1 MPIYGIIQR
10 LKGHV
15 YRIGGMPDH
24 VHILTALPPNI
35 SVSDAVKT
43 IKQSSSIWLKGSPD
57 FPVWRGWTNGYAVM
71 SYSQQDVPTVRE
83 YIVNQKMHH
92 ASVAFADEYE
102 TLVKSMG
109 YESVIDE

>member
-1 MPIYGIIQR
+1 
-10 LKGHV
+10 
-15 YRIGGMPDH
+15 
-24 VHILTALPPNI
+24 
-35 SVSDAVKT
+35 
-43 IKQSSSIWLKGSPD
+43 
-57 FPVWRGWTNGYAVM
+57 M